1 MNKKKI
7 YIIIITAI
15 IIVGLVGLYFIKPN
29 KDNKS
34 QNSQISDVTIAK
46 INSDNKKYMESVI
59 TQSKNFNEIE
69 IDFEKTDR
77 KIIYATDY
85 EMNLTLDIDKK
96 LLSGNSKVKIKNNT
110 NDETDHIILRNYS
123 ATALKNK
130 GNSFLSN
137 FKDESGNTLNSLVED
152 DESIIKVELSNKLKP
167 NEEITITFDFQ
178 TDIPK
183 TKNRF
188 GYVEYD
194 NNLIFQLS
202 FCFPS
207 LSIYENGEWNK
218 SGTAFIC
225 FITN

>member
-46 INSDNKKYMESVI
+46 INSVNKKYMESVI

-69 IDFEKTDR
+69 IDAYYKDKYGDSKSKVDGYTFNHRVNFKF
-77 KIIYATDY
+77 
-85 EMNLTLDIDKK
+85 DIDKK

-152 DESIIKVELSNKLKP
+152 DESIIRLSY
-167 NEEITITFDFQ
+167 Q
-178 TDIPK
+178 T
-183 TKNRF
+183 N
-188 GYVEYD
+188 
-194 NNLIFQLS
+194 
-202 FCFPS
+202 
-207 LSIYENGEWNK
+207 
-218 SGTAFIC
+218 
-225 FITN
+225 

>member
-15 IIVGLVGLYFIKPN
+15 IIVGLVGLYFIKLN
-29 KDNKS
+29 KDNKN
-34 QNSQISDVTIAK
+34 QNSQISNVSIEK
-46 INSDNKKYMESVI
+46 INSENKKYMDSVI
-59 TQSKNFNEIE
+59 NQSKNFNEIK

-85 EMNLTLDIDKK
+85 KMNLTLDIDKK

-183 TKNRF
+183 T
-188 GYVEYD
+188 
-194 NNLIFQLS
+194 
-202 FCFPS
+202 
-207 LSIYENGEWNK
+207 
-218 SGTAFIC
+218 
-225 FITN
+225 

>member
-1 MNKKKI
+1 MSNFLRTFLQEVFYGAFFVFYKLSIVINHLEKKI
-7 YIIIITAI
+7 YIIIITVI

-130 GNSFLSN
+130 GNSSLSN
-137 FKDESGNTLNSLVED
+137 FKDESGSTLNSLVED

-167 NEEITITFDFQ
+167 NEEIKPVIE
-178 TDIPK
+178 K
-183 TKNRF
+183 T
-188 GYVEYD
+188 E
-194 NNLIFQLS
+194 
-202 FCFPS
+202 
-207 LSIYENGEWNK
+207 EK
-218 SGTAFIC
+218 SQKKIAYISQ
-225 FITN
+225 

>member
-15 IIVGLVGLYFIKPN
+15 IIVGLVGLYFIKSN

-130 GNSFLSN
+130 GNSFLGN
-137 FKDESGNTLNSLVED
+137 FKDESGNTLN
-152 DESIIKVELSNKLKP
+152 
-167 NEEITITFDFQ
+167 
-178 TDIPK
+178 
-183 TKNRF
+183 
-188 GYVEYD
+188 
-194 NNLIFQLS
+194 
-202 FCFPS
+202 
-207 LSIYENGEWNK
+207 
-218 SGTAFIC
+218 
-225 FITN
+225 